1 MSKIMNSKFKFKIM
15 GNQAITKR
23 RNNSLVLI
31 VMISFLLP
39 FLGFSQDFKIIEVKE
54 FLKNEQKMES
64 AKAKV
69 DKTTSVKSLIKDL
82 HPSIY
87 VKNGSVNTYG
97 KPAKVMFIDTQSISR
112 VRELN
117 VDMSQ
122 VELVTVKINKKED
135 LSTPI
140 DLSMFSN
147 YPAVKII
154 HLFVSFDCTVDMLNN
169 LIKNSKA
176 TDFTILYSVEKPS

>member
-15 GNQAITKR
+15 GNQAIAMR

-31 VMISFLLP
+31 VMISLLLP
-39 FLGFSQDFKIIEVKE
+39 FLSFSQDFKVIEVKE
-54 FLKNEQKMES
+54 YLKNEQKMES
-64 AKAKV
+64 TKAKV
-69 DKTTSVKSLIKDL
+69 DRTTSVKSLIKDL

-87 VKNGSVNTYG
+87 VNNGSVNSYG

-112 VRELN
+112 VRDLN
-117 VDMSQ
+117 LDLSQ

-140 DLSMFSN
+140 DLSVFSN

-154 HLFVSFDCTVDMLNN
+154 HLSVSFDCTVDMLTN
-169 LIKNSKA
+169 LIKNNK